1 MRVWPIMTWHLDDKA
16 GEVGLR
22 VKDMAVSE
30 GHTSFTGKASSGT
43 ELCFF
48 LPVRT
53 RKELS
58 QGLSGDLAKS
68 GSQLGFGIYFI
79 GSLAPVLRWGGG
91 GRRRQPP
98 VSQQS
103 I

>member
-1 MRVWPIMTWHLDDKA
+1 MTWHLDDKI

-22 VKDMAVSE
+22 VKDVAVSE
-30 GHTSFTGKASSGT
+30 GHTSSTGKASSGT
-43 ELCFF
+43 EPRFF

-58 QGLSGDLAKS
+58 QRLSGGLAKS
-68 GSQLGFGIYFI
+68 GSQLGFGVFHWLP
-79 GSLAPVLRWGGG
+79 GPRSQMGWWREKEAWQL
-91 GRRRQPP
+91 P